1 MEANFS
7 AEEAARTR
15 SAAKPLTFLPERRM
29 LFIGLVVNSRKEVL
43 YDARRILGGSWS
55 PEHNWG
61 WQPVEGVES
70 IMDAARLRVRFC
82 FRCLK
87 KVLTMETFLIIVKLT
102 NVS

>member
-29 LFIGLVVNSRKEVL
+29 LFIGLAVNSRKEIL
-43 YDARRILGGSWS
+43 YDATRILGESWA

-61 WQPVEGVES
+61 CQPVESVES
-70 IMDAARLRVRFC
+70 IMDAARLRARFYFHC
-82 FRCLK
+82 IWNL
-87 KVLTMETFLIIVKLT
+87 LTMETFFDYSKT
-102 NVS
+102 NKC

>member
-43 YDARRILGGSWS
+43 YDARRILGDLEPRNITGDASRWRALNQSWM
-55 PEHNWG
+55 PLGCGHDFI
-61 WQPVEGVES
+61 S
-70 IMDAARLRVRFC
+70 IVF
-82 FRCLK
+82 
-87 KVLTMETFLIIVKLT
+87 ET
-102 NVS
+102 S